1 MQIAANGLALEV
13 DDAGPPCGVPVL
25 LIMGL
30 GMQLTAWPQPLVDDL
45 VARGFRV
52 IRMDNRD
59 AGLSQGLDAL
69 GLPSVPWAAV
79 KHWLHLPQRVPYTL
93 ADMAQDALGVLDA
106 LGVARAHVC
115 GASMGGMV
123 AQHLAARHPRRVA
136 GLTLL
141 MSTSGARHLP
151 QAAPGVQR
159 LLLSRPPAWADAD
172 RVVNHLLRV
181 MQAIGSPAWPT
192 PEPLLRQRLRASV
205 ERAWR
210 PAGTARQLL
219 AVVADGDR
227 TPLLR
232 RLALPVRVIHGA
244 ADPLLP
250 VACGEHLAQVIPG
263 AVLQRIEGMG
273 HDLPDALLPRLAGLI
288 ADAAAAQ

>member
-13 DDAGPPCGVPVL
+13 DDAGPPGGVPLL

-30 GMQLTAWPQPLVDDL
+30 GMQLTAWPRALVDDL
-45 VARGFRV
+45 VARGCRV

-59 AGLSQGLDAL
+59 AGLSQGFDHQ
-69 GLPSVPWAAV
+69 GVPSVPWAAV
-79 KHWLHLPQRVPYTL
+79 RHWLHLPPRVPYTL
-93 ADMAQDALGVLDA
+93 ADLADDALGVLDA

-123 AQHLAARHPRRVA
+123 AQHLAARHPQRVA

-151 QAAPGVQR
+151 QAAPAVQR
-159 LLLSRPPAWADAD
+159 LLLSRPPARAPAEV
-172 RVVNHLLRV
+172 VVNHLLRV

-192 PEPLLRQRLRASV
+192 PEPLLRQRLQASV
-205 ERAWR
+205 ARAWR

-219 AVVADGDR
+219 AVIADGDR
-227 TPLLR
+227 TPWLR
-232 RLALPVRVIHGA
+232 RLAVPTTVIHVR

-263 AVLQRIEGMG
+263 AVLHRIEGMG
-273 HDLPDALLPRLAGLI
+273 HDLPDALLPRLAELI
-288 ADAAAAQ
+288 AGAAAR